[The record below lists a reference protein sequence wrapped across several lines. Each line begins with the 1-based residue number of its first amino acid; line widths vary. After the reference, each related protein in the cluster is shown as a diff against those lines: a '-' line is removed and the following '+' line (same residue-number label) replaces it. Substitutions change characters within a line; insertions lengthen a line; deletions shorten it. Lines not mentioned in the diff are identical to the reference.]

1 MSIAEQQ
8 GFQTRMDL
16 QMRLYHHIARV
27 LDRIKPSQVTRTV
40 RIPNAE
46 TFDALRQARAGV
58 GLNEYA
64 DLNAFK
70 AEHG

>member
-1 MSIAEQQ
+1 
-8 GFQTRMDL
+8 
-16 QMRLYHHIARV
+16 MRLYHHIARV